1 MTASRTLAY
10 LDPGAAKK
18 LAASFSELI
27 TTKPIDFYYR
37 IYPDDPGYDFNTAGT
52 GLSRF
57 SSLRDDYTVIYAAS
71 NLETALYEA
80 RIRDSLDLSPVREI
94 SVQSLEGYVAVGI
107 GQSADDPFNL
117 IDLTDGRAALQGV
130 PTDVLRWSQHDEGPH
145 FSQFIHDH
153 IPGADGIYYLS
164 RFTER
169 PCVALFQD
177 RVENRLRQ
185 KRSAVG
191 LARSRAVWLAI
202 SALNITLTK

>member
-1 MTASRTLAY
+1 MPSTRRALASAGSLVCVA
-10 LDPGAAKK
+10 
-18 LAASFSELI
+18 
-27 TTKPIDFYYR
+27 TTRCIDHR
-37 IYPDDPGYDFNTAGT
+37 VVATQT
-52 GLSRF
+52 SLSRF
-57 SSLRDDYTVIYAAS
+57 SSLRGDYTVIYAAYD
-71 NLETALYEA
+71 LETALYEA
-80 RIRDSLDLSPVREI
+80 RIRDSLDLSPVREL

-107 GQSADDPFNL
+107 GQSVDDPFNL

-130 PTDVLRWSQHDEGPH
+130 PTDVLRWSQHNEGPH

-177 RVENRLRQ
+177 RVVDRLRQ
-185 KRSAVG
+185 QRSAFE

-202 SALNITLTK
+202 RALNITLTK